1 MRRWFDA
8 LKIKGAPS
16 MPINALSG
24 GNQQKTIIARI
35 LNRAPRVLLLDEPT
49 RGVDIGAK
57 SEIYEIIAELAS
69 QGMSVILA
77 SSELPE
83 ILAVSTRVLVMH
95 SGMVAADL
103 PFEGLTEEKIIAL
116 ATGMM

>member
-1 MRRWFDA
+1 MAKDGNVVITGRWIFNRTTISVFISYLSFCPA
-8 LKIKGAPS
+8 V
-16 MPINALSG
+16 IN
-24 GNQQKTIIARI
+24 
-35 LNRAPRVLLLDEPT
+35 LDEPT
-49 RGVDIGAK
+49 RGIDVGAK
-57 SEIYEIIAELAS
+57 AEIYEIIADLAS
-69 QGMSVILA
+69 EGIAIIQA

-103 PFEGLTEEKIIAL
+103 PFLGLTEEKIIAL